1 MNNRIAV
8 IGSANADLIVDVPRR
23 PAAGETVLGTNL
35 RLSAGGKGA
44 NQAVAAA
51 RLGADVTFVGAVG
64 GDDHGTLVRTALTDA
79 GVDVAGM
86 RTVDRPTGTALIT
99 ITADGRSS
107 KVIAAGANEDVT
119 PQLVD
124 DAAAHW
130 TGAGIVVVQH
140 EIGEATVRHV
150 AARVAEAGSRLVLNA
165 APPIPLVPAVLK
177 LADPLVVNEREAT
190 FLLRHSAAPSA
201 LRIDLADRA
210 TPLTASMLARELLGI
225 GPRSVVVTVG
235 ENGAV
240 VAERTGRDRMPEPVR
255 LPAAPTRV
263 VEATGT
269 GDAFVGALA
278 AALAKGRTLADAA
291 EVATRAS
298 ALAISRPGVQASFP
312 TAAELADAPV
322 R

>member
-1 MNNRIAV
+1 MNARIAV

-51 RLGADVTFVGAVG
+51 RLGAEVSFVGAVG
-64 GDDHGTLVRTALTDA
+64 DDDHGALVRTALTDA
-79 GVDVAGM
+79 GVDVAGL
-86 RTVDRPTGTALIT
+86 RTVDGPTGTALIT
-99 ITADGRSS
+99 ITADGSS
-107 KVIAAGANEDVT
+107 KVIAAGANEAVT

-124 DAAAHW
+124 DAAEHW
-130 TGAGIVVVQH
+130 AGADIVVVQH

-150 AARVAEAGSRLVLNA
+150 AARVAQSGARLVLNA
-165 APPIPLVPAVLK
+165 APPVPLVPAVLS

-190 FLLRHSAAPSA
+190 YLLRHSAAPSA
-201 LRIDLADRA
+201 LRIDLAGRA
-210 TPLTASMLARELLGI
+210 TPLTATMLARELLAI

-240 VAERTGRDRMPEPVR
+240 VAERTGRDRMPEPTR

-278 AALAKGRTLADAA
+278 AALAQGRALVDAA
-291 EVATRAS
+291 ELATRAS

-312 TAAELADAPV
+312 TAEELADAPV
-322 R
+322 V